1 MGPAPINH
9 NIIKL
14 YKIVFNVFA
23 RILRFFFKIW
33 TCNKGARACQDFYF
47 FKRGA
52 VRAYS
57 QGDYWLANAPLEA
70 IYFARQRAALS
81 SFELR
86 CDCIFQVTRR
96 RVRKEARNGP
106 RQNKKRFTRYQEKK
120 RQVMISNFAIRAFRY
135 VIHRSLLTQNA
146 EETAETIEWK
156 NWGNVRYGWVWP
168 THTAV

>member
-86 CDCIFQVTRR
+86 CDCIFQVTGD
-96 RVRKEARNGP
+96 E
-106 RQNKKRFTRYQEKK
+106 YEKK
-120 RQVMISNFAIRAFRY
+120 PAMDPVKTRSALLAIR
-135 VIHRSLLTQNA
+135 Q
-146 EETAETIEWK
+146 K
-156 NWGNVRYGWVWP
+156 NVK
-168 THTAV
+168 